1 VDTCWD
7 DRQVLRL
14 HDTRTRRVED
24 IVPATPGVLRV
35 YACGP
40 TVYKP
45 QHVGNLRSALLPD
58 LIGRVAMWHGLQ
70 VRYVQNVTDVGHLSD
85 DGGEDKMVT
94 EARARGLTPLEVAR
108 EIEALFHSDAS
119 ALGFR
124 PAEANP
130 RATDYVGPMIA
141 LTQRLIDGGYAYP
154 DGGSVFFAA
163 RSFPTYGE
171 VSGNRL
177 ADLKPAA
184 SGRLTDAEESL
195 KRFHAD
201 WALWRG
207 NAAPGADELSFDSPW
222 GPGTPGWH
230 IECSAMSLDL
240 LGETIDVHT
249 GGIDLRFPHHEDE
262 RAQSDA
268 AVGHE
273 VVRHWVHGEHLLFGG
288 RKMAKSTGNVV
299 LLADVVARGM
309 DPLAVRLA
317 LLQTR
322 YRTQVNLTWSALEA
336 ADTRLARWR
345 ELVRQWAE
353 APGAASVASWIADVV
368 AAFDDDLDTPRAVA
382 LLSRL
387 AKDPAVSAGAKYQS
401 FVVADRLLGLD
412 LARDVGQPP
421 RPLPLG
427 AVALV
432 EEREV
437 ARLAKD
443 WATADRLRVDLAGL
457 GVQVADTP
465 EGPVARVGTGSG
477 VASP

>member
-1 VDTCWD
+1 M
-7 DRQVLRL
+7 
-14 HDTRTRRVED
+14 ED

-262 RAQSDA
+262 RAQSVS

-273 VVRHWVHGEHLLFGG
+273 VVRHWVHGEHLLFEG

-299 LLADVVARGM
+299 LLCDVEARGY
-309 DPLAVRLA
+309 DPLALRLA
-317 LLQTR
+317 FLQGH
-322 YRTQVNLTWSALEA
+322 YRQQMNLSWDAIA
-336 ADTRLARWR
+336 AAEKTLQRWR
-345 ELVRQWAE
+345 LRVAEWAQSPSK
-353 APGAASVASWIADVV
+353 AMPAGYVGRVADAFAA
-368 AAFDDDLDTPRAVA
+368 DLDTPSAVIA
-382 LLSRL
+382 MRDLER
-387 AKDPAVSAGAKYQS
+387 DPAVPAGAK
-401 FVVADRLLGLD
+401 FEAFAHLDRLFGLD
-412 LARDVGQPP
+412 LARDVGRP
-421 RPLPLG
+421 RSAPPLPPG
-427 AVALV
+427 
-432 EEREV
+432 
-437 ARLAKD
+437 AKD
-443 WATADRLRVDLAGL
+443 LLDRRAAARSAKDFATSDALRAELSGL
-457 GVQVADTP
+457 GVTVVDTAA
-465 EGPVARVGTGSG
+465 GQTW
-477 VASP
+477 